1 MKEAVRDR
9 VLIVIILAV
18 TVAAGTW
25 LFGWWVV
32 PVLAAIAGAL
42 WWDHEHVG
50 RDVALGAAVGWA
62 LLLVYAGSAGR
73 LVPLARSLG
82 GVLFLP
88 WPLMIVVAL
97 AFPALLAWSATTVS
111 ATVAKIA
118 TVRRAE

>member
-18 TVAAGTW
+18 MVTVATW
-25 LFGWWVV
+25 FLGWWTV

-50 RDVALGAAVGWA
+50 RDVGIGAAMGWA
-62 LLLVYAGSAGR
+62 LLIAYAGSSGR
-73 LVPLARSLG
+73 LVPLARALG

-88 WPLMIVVAL
+88 WPLLIVVAL
-97 AFPALLAWSATTVS
+97 AFPAVLAWSATTVS
-111 ATVAKIA
+111 ATVARFVA
-118 TVRRAE
+118 TRRTT